1 VGGRFPIQNR
11 LAKGHDRQMTDTRFN
26 RPPIVTIG
34 ERPVQDVSGVLGSR
48 IFAWIG
54 DVVVLFILGSIV
66 WFALALLGIVTF
78 GAAWML
84 IPVAGIATVLGYAA
98 LTIGGPRQATWGMR
112 MAGLRVETATGGRP
126 DGLAAAVH
134 ALLFYVAAGTVGLW
148 LLDILCGLVR
158 SDRRL
163 GHDLLTG
170 LVVVRA

>member
-1 VGGRFPIQNR
+1 
-11 LAKGHDRQMTDTRFN
+11 MTDTRFN
-26 RPPIVTIG
+26 RPPIVAIG
-34 ERPVQDVSGVLGSR
+34 ERPIQDVSGVLGSR

-54 DVVVLFILGSIV
+54 DIIVLFILGSLI
-66 WFALALLGIVTF
+66 WFALLLLGIVTF

-84 IPVAGIATVLGYAA
+84 IPIASVATALGYAA
-98 LTIGGPRQATWGMR
+98 LTVGGPRQATWGMR

>member
-1 VGGRFPIQNR
+1 
-11 LAKGHDRQMTDTRFN
+11 MTDTRSSQ
-26 RPPIVTIG
+26 PPIVAIG

-54 DVVVLFILGSIV
+54 DILVLFILGALI

-78 GAAWML
+78 GAAWLL
-84 IPVAGIATVLGYAA
+84 IPIAGVATALGYAA

-112 MAGLRVETATGGRP
+112 MAGLKVETATGGRP

-134 ALLFYVAAGTVGLW
+134 ALLFYVAASTVGLW
-148 LLDILCGLVR
+148 VLDILCGIVR

>member
-1 VGGRFPIQNR
+1 MTGPART
-11 LAKGHDRQMTDTRFN
+11 MTDTRYN
-26 RPPIVTIG
+26 QPPIIAVG
-34 ERPVQDVSGVLGSR
+34 ERPLQDVSGVLGSR

-54 DVVVLFILGSIV
+54 DIIVLAILGTMV
-66 WFALALLGIVTF
+66 WFALGVLGIVTF
-78 GAAWML
+78 GATWLL
-84 IPVAGIATVLGYAA
+84 IPIATVATALGYAA

-112 MAGLRVETATGGRP
+112 MAGLRVETASGGRP

-134 ALLFYVAAGTVGLW
+134 ALLFYVAASTVALW
-148 LLDILCGLVR
+148 VLDILCGVFR

>member
-1 VGGRFPIQNR
+1 
-11 LAKGHDRQMTDTRFN
+11 MSDTRYTQ
-26 RPPIVTIG
+26 PPVVAIG

-54 DVVVLFILGSIV
+54 DIIVLFILGTLV
-66 WFALALLGIVTF
+66 WFALAVLGIVTF
-78 GAAWML
+78 GAAWLL
-84 IPVAGIATVLGYAA
+84 IPIASVATALGYAA
-98 LTIGGPRQATWGMR
+98 LTIGGPRQATFGMR
-112 MAGLRVETATGGRP
+112 MAGLRVETASGGRP

-134 ALLFYVAAGTVGLW
+134 ALLFYVAASTVGLW
-148 LLDILCGLVR
+148 LIDILCGIVR

>member
-1 VGGRFPIQNR
+1 
-11 LAKGHDRQMTDTRFN
+11 MTDQRYSQ
-26 RPPIVTIG
+26 PPIVAAG
-34 ERPVQDVSGVLGSR
+34 SRPVQDVSLVLGSR

-54 DVVVLFILGSIV
+54 DIVVLFILGSLI
-66 WFALALLGIVTF
+66 WFALFLLGIVTF
-78 GAAWML
+78 GATWLL
-84 IPVAGIATVLGYAA
+84 IPIATVATALGYAA
-98 LTIGGPRQATWGMR
+98 ITIGGPRQATLGMR
-112 MAGLRVETATGGRP
+112 MAGLRVETANGGRP

-148 LLDILCGLVR
+148 LLDILCGIVR